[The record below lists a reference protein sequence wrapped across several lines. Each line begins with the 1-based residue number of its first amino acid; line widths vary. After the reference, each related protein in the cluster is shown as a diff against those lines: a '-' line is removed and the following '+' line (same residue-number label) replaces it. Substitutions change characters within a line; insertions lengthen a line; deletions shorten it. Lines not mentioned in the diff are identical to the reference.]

1 MGTLA
6 ISGGTPVRKEKWPRW
21 PVVDERERALMAE
34 VLSGGNWSYNGPKE
48 IEFRERWADFCG
60 TRHAIPVANG
70 TVSLQLIFEALDIGW
85 GDEVIVPALTWQ
97 ATAAAVVDV
106 NATPILAD
114 VVEDSWCIDPEEIE
128 RLITPRTKAVA
139 VTHLYG
145 AVCDMEAINA
155 VAKRYGIY
163 VVEDSAHQHG
173 TVLRGKKTGNLG
185 HAASFS
191 LQNSKPFTCG
201 EGGVVTT
208 NLSDVA
214 ERLDA
219 LRNCGRRPVKREVA
233 EKNTGNYVIEGN
245 FIQSGN
251 YRMTEFQAAVLIGQ
265 LEKLP
270 AQIQR
275 REENALYLRSL
286 LEGIDGIANQR
297 RQAGTDVQTYFNF
310 AFGFDRAAFGGIDVG
325 KFREALTVEVGFP
338 FTGCYQ
344 PLNHCDLYRPLT
356 KRRHRISAEYEAA
369 INPERFPVPTATRIF
384 SETSVCAHHAFLL
397 AERRDMECV
406 AEAIRKIKANAGELA
421 AGRG

>member
-1 MGTLA
+1 MA
-6 ISGGTPVRKEKWPRW
+6 GG
-21 PVVDERERALMAE
+21 DERERALMAE

-48 IEFRERWADFCG
+48 TEFREKWADFCG
-60 TRHAIPVANG
+60 TKHAVPVANG
-70 TVSLQLIFEALDIGW
+70 TVSLQLIYEALGIGW

-97 ATAAAVVDV
+97 ATAAAMLDV

-114 VVEDSWCIDPEEIE
+114 IEEDGWCIDPKEIE
-128 RLITPRTKAVA
+128 RLITPRTRAVA

-155 VAKRYGIY
+155 VAEKHGLY

-208 NLSDVA
+208 NDDGVA

-219 LRNCGRRPVKREVA
+219 LRNCGRRPVKREVF

-251 YRMTEFQAAVLIGQ
+251 YRLTEFQAAVLLGQ

-270 AQIQR
+270 AQIET
-275 REENALYLRSL
+275 REENALYLRTL
-286 LEGIDGIANQR
+286 LDGVDGVANQR
-297 RQAGTDVQTYFNF
+297 RQPGTDVQTYFNF
-310 AFGFDRAAFGGIDVG
+310 AFNYDAAAFGGLDAAA
-325 KFREALTVEVGFP
+325 FREALSAEVGFP
-338 FTGCYQ
+338 FTSCYQ
-344 PLNHCDLYRPLT
+344 PLNRCDLYCPHT
-356 KRRHRISAEYEAA
+356 KKRHLINDDYKAA
-369 INPERFPVPTATRIF
+369 IDPSRFAVPVATRVF
-384 SETSVCAHHAFLL
+384 AETSVCAHHAFLL
-397 AERRDMECV
+397 AEKRDMECI
-406 AEAIRKIKANAGELA
+406 AEAIRKIRDNAEELP
-421 AGRG
+421 RK